1 MINGSTYK
9 KKLFKN
15 FVFHN
20 IFKKPYLRSMKIL
33 YIDKWKM
40 KSDVIFFNKNLIFL
54 ILYYTSAV

>member
-1 MINGSTYK
+1 MVLHIK
-9 KKLFKN
+9 KNCSKILDI
-15 FVFHN
+15 FHN
-20 IFKKPYLRSMKIL
+20 IFKKSYLRSMKIL